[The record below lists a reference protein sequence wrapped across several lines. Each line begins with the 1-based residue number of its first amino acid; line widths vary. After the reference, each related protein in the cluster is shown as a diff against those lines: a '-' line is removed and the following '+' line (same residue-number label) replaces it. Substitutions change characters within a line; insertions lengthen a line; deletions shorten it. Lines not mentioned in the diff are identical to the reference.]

1 MAAAAA
7 RRRRRRTAAAV
18 QAATRGW
25 GMLRPP
31 GRRACFSSSSSF
43 SSLSLPRLCC
53 LLSAVPPPAQALGAR
68 ARLPASL
75 DLCVAA
81 CRPRSFRNADPSVH
95 AERAFCVRRSP
106 RQWSQRRRRVASRR
120 SIRFASPILPPFS
133 GASGRSV
140 CPSFTTSHSARPV
153 CRPYSFWN
161 ADPSV
166 HAERAFS
173 VRCCPR
179 QRSARRVVL
188 RDGTPALSDVSPPS
202 SAIWPICPLQLLA
215 ALDLS
220 VAPTAS
226 GTPTPSVHAKRVFC
240 VRCCPRQLSEH
251 RAASLGRCQRSGP
264 SVPLGRS

>member
-43 SSLSLPRLCC
+43 SSPSLPPLCDLQCRL
-53 LLSAVPPPAQALGAR
+53 LASAQALRACAR
-68 ARLPASL
+68 HPASTL
-75 DLCVAA
+75 DLCVAPTA
-81 CRPRSFRNADPSVH
+81 SGTPTPFVH

-202 SAIWPICPLQLLA
+202 SAIRWPICPLQLLA

-251 RAASLGRCQRSGP
+251 RAASLGRCQLSGQ